1 MHSLARFVTSY
12 ACHLITLDF
21 LPDTYIIIQ
30 NLLPHSLILPIKV
43 IVFGFSNLLLLLNTS
58 ARSSSSLIDSRYF
71 LSDLKENTDITGCLV
86 TVSHTIG
93 PRSGNCLT
101 DAWGL
106 PKALLQSAPEL
117 IVSRAMRCSL
127 QWEAVLTFTV
137 VTASLVS
144 VDSLV
149 SDKV

>member
-1 MHSLARFVTSY
+1 M
-12 ACHLITLDF
+12 
-21 LPDTYIIIQ
+21 
-30 NLLPHSLILPIKV
+30 
-43 IVFGFSNLLLLLNTS
+43 
-58 ARSSSSLIDSRYF
+58 IDSRYS

-101 DAWGL
+101 DARDL

-127 QWEAVLTFTV
+127 HWEAVLTFTV